1 MDIVQN
7 INQCIANTPYTLTE
21 LERICGFPK
30 SSMRKWSE
38 NIPSIS
44 KVAKVA
50 EVLNVSLDCLY
61 YGKEKSSPSE
71 LSEEEQKCIDL
82 FSQLDTLDKGRIL
95 ERMSCMI
102 ENYTPEMKENA

>member
-1 MDIVQN
+1 MN
-7 INQCIANTPYTLTE
+7 IDLIRTLAKAKGVSSLTKLEEMLGLGNGTIGKWAKQSPSCDKLYLVANFL
-21 LERICGFPK
+21 
-30 SSMRKWSE
+30 S
-38 NIPSIS
+38 
-44 KVAKVA
+44 
-50 EVLNVSLDCLY
+50 VSLDYLY
-61 YGKEKSSPSE
+61 CGKEKSSPSE